1 MLNALL
7 DAGYSVLAVYMPH
20 QAQFDIDADDQ
31 WEVQD
36 ESPGHNT
43 MFSTLSSTVTGSV
56 IRYFLEPT
64 AASLNYLKT
73 QAVAHGFPQY
83 LEYNMAGISGGGW
96 TTTLY
101 AAVDP
106 TIKISIDIAG
116 SLPLYMRW
124 SVVSN
129 GSVINEGDEEQ
140 LHDALY
146 TVAGYL
152 DLYVLASTGAGRY
165 HLQLLS
171 YWDPCCF
178 GGNAFWRPDASNY
191 LANLAAY
198 QTSVQQAAAAIG
210 FGGFRLDIDQTDCRP
225 NCSHAINYYQLYSQ
239 ILPTLGPT
247 IAPQASIASPSAAGV
262 PITWT
267 TNIVQ
272 SGLSPLEH
280 QFWLYSSDGW
290 RIVKDYSASNTFT
303 WTPAEAGTYYL
314 QARVRL
320 AGSTIPY
327 HGWGGGGTT
336 TINPPAAVS
345 ISSFTSNVS
354 FPQPAGAAVT
364 FTTTASGG
372 VGPLQY
378 QFWLQDPI
386 SGYSIV
392 REYSSTNTYTW
403 TPLRPGNY
411 TMHIWVRSAGST
423 AAWQAVSSSG
433 SFTVNG
439 VVPYVLSLTA
449 DKPLPVAVNTPLVW
463 TAQAARGTTPLEYQF
478 WRGGTTGKTL
488 VQDYRSS
495 ATYSW
500 TPTTTDNWVYLEV
513 WVRLQGS
520 TASAASLVSSA
531 FQVVS
536 GPVQMVSFTVNQV
549 FPSAARTPIV
559 WTTRSTGGTAPL
571 QYKFLLYD
579 RTTAVWT
586 TAQDWSANP
595 QFAWTPARSE
605 FGVHAVQVYVRSTGS
620 TAEYEAHF
628 APGFFGITP

>member
-1 MLNALL
+1 
-7 DAGYSVLAVYMPH
+7 
-20 QAQFDIDADDQ
+20 
-31 WEVQD
+31 
-36 ESPGHNT
+36 
-43 MFSTLSSTVTGSV
+43 
-56 IRYFLEPT
+56 
-64 AASLNYLKT
+64 
-73 QAVAHGFPQY
+73 
-83 LEYNMAGISGGGW
+83 
-96 TTTLY
+96 
-101 AAVDP
+101 
-106 TIKISIDIAG
+106 
-116 SLPLYMRW
+116 
-124 SVVSN
+124 
-129 GSVINEGDEEQ
+129 
-140 LHDALY
+140 
-146 TVAGYL
+146 
-152 DLYVLASTGAGRY
+152 
-165 HLQLLS
+165 
-171 YWDPCCF
+171 
-178 GGNAFWRPDASNY
+178 
-191 LANLAAY
+191 
-198 QTSVQQAAAAIG
+198 
-210 FGGFRLDIDQTDCRP
+210 
-225 NCSHAINYYQLYSQ
+225 
-239 ILPTLGPT
+239 
-247 IAPQASIASPSAAGV
+247 V

-327 HGWGGGGTT
+327 HGWAGGGTT

-488 VQDYRSS
+488 VQDYSSS

-513 WVRLQGS
+513 WVREQGS
-520 TASAASLVSSA
+520 TASVASLVSSA

-549 FPSAARTPIV
+549 FPAAARTPIV

-595 QFAWTPARSE
+595 QFAWTPALSE